1 MSSCLFI
8 PRRSGALKGYRAGRR
23 GYCLACVLTM
33 VDRIFCIDIQDLF
46 HRKSHVRGV
55 ATDGVLVEKSFKQLD
70 PKRFHIY

>member
-1 MSSCLFI
+1 
-8 PRRSGALKGYRAGRR
+8 
-23 GYCLACVLTM
+23 M

-70 PKRFHIY
+70 PKRFHIYWVHVWVSQGVAAMLFRSKEPTYTM